1 MSTFDFNH
9 ELVFGPTFDSSVITN
24 SEIPDKDS
32 VFIDLVQAEFDKINN
47 ILSLYPGV
55 TVMSSFVEYNTR
67 RYKVTV
73 RK

>member
-9 ELVFGPTFDSSVITN
+9 ELVFGPTFDPSVITN
-24 SEIPDKDS
+24 SEIEDKDS
-32 VFIDLVQAEFDKINN
+32 TFIGLVQEEFNKIIN
-47 ILSLYPGV
+47 ILSLYSGV
-55 TVMSSFVEYNTR
+55 TVMSSFVEHNSR